1 MDIST
6 MLILALIGLL
16 AGTLGGMVGLGG
28 GLIIVPAMIYL
39 MGADQKTA
47 QGTSIAIMLPP
58 IGLFA
63 AINYYKAGYIN
74 VKYAAIIA
82 VTFLVGGYFGSKLA
96 IALPEAVVKKV
107 FAGLMIVTAVKMLL
121 DVIFGSAHYDKTPFL
136 QMKREAGIRHILR
149 NVSSGI
155 WRILIHT
162 FDGHL
167 RTI

>member
-1 MDIST
+1 MGFLCHNKLLFTKIKFKHMDIST

-107 FAGLMIVTAVKMLL
+107 FAGLMIVTAIKM
-121 DVIFGSAHYDKTPFL
+121 
-136 QMKREAGIRHILR
+136 IL
-149 NVSSGI
+149 GK
-155 WRILIHT
+155 
-162 FDGHL
+162 
-167 RTI
+167 